1 MTFKTTKK
9 QNNKIYWL
17 LSNGVACFLLTFSP
31 LISVIWLHSPVRAL
45 LTVGINSSAIQALHD
60 PYSLPSQKERDRLS
74 PISYINLLKRSIKG
88 CHWQPS
94 GQSKC
99 STGGWAVG
107 QASHSRMGAS
117 GELSGECSD
126 RHEIHR
132 QKRFEIGMT
141 SYIPQYK
148 FIVLYYS
155 KTSI

>member
-1 MTFKTTKK
+1 MHLIQLSLWVQSTNSFSENSSVLS
-9 QNNKIYWL
+9 QGGNIYIRT
-17 LSNGVACFLLTFSP
+17 SDFNIFFSLLTSKLVSWTFCLMSLSSLWVSFSF
-31 LISVIWLHSPVRAL
+31 LDSAYKKK
-45 LTVGINSSAIQALHD
+45 TV
-60 PYSLPSQKERDRLS
+60 
-74 PISYINLLKRSIKG
+74 RSIKG